1 MIQSSKYSKTI
12 IAFEVSKAT
21 LVVHVLPDERQF
33 QIANNA
39 RAIGRLL
46 AKIIGNGKSDNQIL
60 VVCEATGGYERHVL
74 DICCACG
81 LDVHRAHG
89 SRTRAFA
96 SYRGFA
102 AKTDAIDARMLAH
115 YGADTPNLRLYQP
128 ASSELE
134 ALRHLRKRRDDI
146 MIMSRMEQNRLQ
158 MATNSLVK
166 RSIANHVRALDKER
180 ERIEQEIDKLLSA
193 SPQLAAKAKLIQT
206 IKGVGPQTAQAC
218 LAYLPEL
225 GALSKGQVASLVGL
239 APNANDSGKFKGKRH
254 IGGGRKAVR
263 ATLYMAAVVA
273 IKYNQTFK
281 AIAQNMRQHGKPNKL
296 IITAIMRRIIVIINA
311 VIKSGEPCRQKA

>member
-1 MIQSSKYSKTI
+1 MCCPTSGSYKSS
-12 IAFEVSKAT
+12 E
-21 LVVHVLPDERQF
+21 
-33 QIANNA
+33 
-39 RAIGRLL
+39 
-46 AKIIGNGKSDNQIL
+46 QIL

-74 DICCACG
+74 DMCCARG

-102 AKTDAIDARMLAH
+102 AKTDAIDAKMLAH

-128 ASSELE
+128 VEPELE

-146 MIMSRMEQNRLQ
+146 ILMSRMEQNRLQ
-158 MATNSLVK
+158 MATNSVVK
-166 RSIANHVRALDKER
+166 RSIAHHVRALDKER
-180 ERIEQEIDKLLSA
+180 EQIEQEIDRLLSG
-193 SPQLAAKAKLIQT
+193 SPQLNAKAKLIQS

-281 AIAQNMRQHGKPNKL
+281 AIAQNMRQRGKPNKL
-296 IITAIMRRIIVIINA
+296 IITAIMRRSIVIINA
-311 VIKSGEPCRQKA
+311 VVKSGEPCRQKA

>member
-1 MIQSSKYSKTI
+1 MIQSSKYSKTT

-21 LVVHVLPDERQF
+21 LVVHVLPYDRQF
-33 QIANNA
+33 QIANSA

-46 AKIIGNGKSDNQIL
+46 DKIVCSNEPDHPIL

-74 DICCACG
+74 TMCCKRG

-96 SYRGFA
+96 SYRGYA

-128 ASSELE
+128 PSPQVET
-134 ALRHLRKRRDDI
+134 LRQLRKRRDDLI
-146 MIMSRMEQNRLQ
+146 TMSRMEQNRLQ
-158 MATNSLVK
+158 MVTNSLIK
-166 RSIANHVRALDKER
+166 RSIANHVRTLDKER
-180 ERIEQEIDKLLSA
+180 KRIEQEID
-193 SPQLAAKAKLIQT
+193 QLIKATPDLNKQANLIQS

-225 GALSKGQVASLVGL
+225 GDLNKRQIASLVGL
-239 APNANDSGKFKGKRH
+239 APKANDSGKFKGKRH
-254 IGGGRKAVR
+254 IVGGRAVVR
-263 ATLYMAAVVA
+263 TTLYMAAMVA
-273 IKYNQTFK
+273 IQCNQTFK
-281 AIAQNMRQHGKPNKL
+281 TIAQNMRQRGKPNKL

-311 VIKSGEPCRQKA
+311 VLKSGEPCRQQA